1 MPNRENKKS
10 CFQFFRFLDVQ
21 ISNDHYINYLLSLP
35 GCCWI
40 NSRRYFL
47 AKSMNPFIGLL
58 GLSAESFSFFLAG
71 EDGGDI
77 LDETE
82 TSLGMGLA
90 SGERGSSVENS
101 NRRNRS
107 QRSGV
112 LTASGW
118 FGGRQMSPTE
128 SSWHGIPYL
137 SIDILG
143 CAELHPEKKEKIFI
157 TGLFYGFS
165 SRCLQGCTYDRTSP
179 CHIWASLIP
188 LKLAR
193 PQDCQDRPTA
203 GPLWAAS
210 YGLPPMDYLLNQ
222 IKKVRNI
229 AKQC

>member
-1 MPNRENKKS
+1 MAQPITSYITCQIWTINSPVFN
-10 CFQFFRFLDVQ
+10 FFWFLDVR
-21 ISNDHYINYLLSLP
+21 ILNLFYYLLSLP

-101 NRRNRS
+101 NRRKRS

-143 CAELHPEKKEKIFI
+143 CAELHPERKKKY
-157 TGLFYGFS
+157 LKHGF
-165 SRCLQGCTYDRTSP
+165 
-179 CHIWASLIP
+179 
-188 LKLAR
+188 
-193 PQDCQDRPTA
+193 
-203 GPLWAAS
+203 LW
-210 YGLPPMDYLLNQ
+210 LLL
-222 IKKVRNI
+222 
-229 AKQC
+229 